1 MNFHKL
7 CGFVLAAAMTVNISA
22 GIASAQ
28 NDAGT
33 KQDMKSAGHET
44 KGAVVDVGHG
54 IKQGTTKVYHKTKHG
69 TKRAAHKVHD
79 TVDPN

>member
-54 IKQGTTKVYHKTKHG
+54 IKQGTKKVYHKTKHG
-69 TKRAAHKVHD
+69 TKQAAHKVHD